1 MNVLILTD
9 HSKHSLANSVYALS
23 LAIRQ
28 LPQVSAVRVA
38 SRGTPANADFFACA
52 KTSHLYTI
60 SVEQSFSFGDGVG
73 SFGESHLKKTPL
85 TWADGVVLRIPHPV
99 PANWFEYLQTTFAHT
114 PVVNNPAGIAATTSK
129 AWLLNVSEVCPP
141 IAFCQ
146 TAAEVEAFAKT
157 RDIVLKPLEGYG
169 GSGVLRVMNGLVELD
184 GRQIPLDRW
193 AERAESRVP
202 YLAMEYLRRVTEGDK
217 RIVVVGDRVLG
228 AALRIPAEGQW
239 LCNVSQGGRAEI
251 TEPTQAEEHILAVLK
266 PKMAALGVVMYGVD
280 TLMGND
286 GHRVLSEVNTMSIG
300 GLLDLP
306 GTNGKTAPELAAEGL
321 VEYLVSHQ
329 AAAQ

>member
-1 MNVLILTD
+1 VNVLILTD

-38 SRGTPANADFFACA
+38 SRGTTANADFFACA

-73 SFGESHLKKTPL
+73 SFGESHLIKTPIS
-85 TWADGVVLRIPHPV
+85 WADGVVLRIPHPV
-99 PANWFEYLQTTFAHT
+99 PANWFDYLVEIFVDI

-129 AWLLNVSEVCPP
+129 AWLVNVAEVCPP
-141 IAFCQ
+141 LALCQ
-146 TAAEVEAFAKT
+146 TAAEVQAFAKT

-169 GSGVLRVMNGLVELD
+169 GSGVLRVMNRRVELD
-184 GRQIPLDRW
+184 GRQVSLDRW
-193 AERAESRVP
+193 PEQAEAKVP

-228 AALRIPAEGQW
+228 AALRLPADGQW

-251 TEPTQAEEHILAVLK
+251 TELTPAEDHILDVLK
-266 PKMAALGVVMYGVD
+266 PKMTALGVVMYGVD

-306 GTNGKTAPELAAEGL
+306 GTNGKSAPQLAAEGL
-321 VEYLVSHQ
+321 VEYLISHQ
-329 AAAQ
+329 PPAY